1 MERIVQCL
9 SPVHIGTGKE
19 LEPFDYIV
27 DGQRYIRVHLDAV
40 LERMTPEQ
48 ADNLATWVSERADQM
63 VELGRRQSDDIRRE
77 MQLSN
82 FPGADAALR
91 EALRTDAALA
101 RYHGDRGFER
111 NLQVREQV
119 KSADDTPLIPGS
131 SLKGALRTALAFA
144 ALEDMKQEERQE
156 LRQSFERVV
165 RQAEEA
171 KKRGHNRDINR
182 LKERIG
188 QEIEQAVFR
197 CGEERR
203 GRISY
208 GDIHYDLMRAVS
220 ISDTYDAQAELIVP
234 QIYTFVESRTRDGNT
249 RLDAQAP
256 LIAEAHAPGNM
267 FRLRLQVDGG
277 LLRAISRNRRRGKWI
292 NFEQRVP
299 RAFGPEVARLLPG
312 ASDAQ
317 IEQAVINRLETSAQ
331 CFAKAIVTAEQHWE
345 NEHGHSATRD
355 LKDFYNRLEEL
366 IGKGQ
371 VPLRLGWGS
380 HFMATTLL
388 LVLKKDASWRPILE
402 RCFRAFD
409 IGVPPRRHRDR
420 SRESEH
426 QIALDDF
433 PRSRRLIAAGRRPV
447 APLGWIALGPT
458 MEELPGPLVE
468 MERLLARTQESE
480 PRREVRPQASGYE
493 RGGRSGPGSEPRP
506 ERPLPQVKLPKPV
519 PKPSPRKGPQPG
531 DRVNV
536 EIVANDN
543 AQVTVKVLDGQG
555 EEVQFR
561 QSYYPG
567 RPGEKRKMK
576 IRAVDAQGK
585 ITQVAP

>member
-1 MERIVQCL
+1 MERRVQCL

-40 LERMTPEQ
+40 LERMTTEQ
-48 ADNLATWVSERADQM
+48 VDDLAAWVSERADQM
-63 VELGRRQSDDIRRE
+63 VELGRKQSDDIRRE

-82 FPGADAALR
+82 FPGADVALR
-91 EALRTDAALA
+91 EALRTDSALA
-101 RYHGDRGFER
+101 RYHGNKGFDR

-119 KSADDTPLIPGS
+119 KDADETPLIPGS

-144 ALEDMKQEERQE
+144 ALEEMELAERE
-156 LRQSFERVV
+156 ALRQSLER
-165 RQAEEA
+165 RLNE
-171 KKRGHNRDINR
+171 RGPR
-182 LKERIG
+182 LQERIG

-197 CGEERR
+197 CGKEQR

-234 QIYTFVESRTRDGNT
+234 QIYTFVESRTREGNT
-249 RLDAQAP
+249 RLAAQAP
-256 LIAEAHAPGNM
+256 LIAEAHAPGNI
-267 FRLRLQVDGG
+267 FSLRLRIDGG
-277 LLRAISRNRRRGKWI
+277 LLRAIRHNRRRDKWI
-292 NFEQRVP
+292 DFEQRMQ
-299 RAFGPEVARLLPG
+299 RAFGPEVARLLPD
-312 ASDAQ
+312 ASDEQ
-317 IEQAVINRLETSAQ
+317 IEQAVINRLEEAARR
-331 CFAKAIVTAEQHWE
+331 FAKAIVGAEQRWE
-345 NEHGHSATRD
+345 ESHGHGSTRD
-355 LKDFYNRLEEL
+355 LKDFYNRLDDL
-366 IGKGQ
+366 IGKGL

-388 LVLKKDASWRPILE
+388 LALKEDAGLRPILE

-409 IGVPPRRHRDR
+409 IGVPPGRHRDR
-420 SRESEH
+420 GRDSER
-426 QIALDDF
+426 QIELDDF
-433 PRSRRLIAAGRRPV
+433 PRSRRLVAAGRRPV
-447 APLGWIALGPT
+447 APLGWIALVPT
-458 MEELPGPLVE
+458 VEELPGPLVE
-468 MERLLARTQESE
+468 KERLLARTQESE
-480 PRREVRPQASGYE
+480 PRRGERPQAGRYGDG
-493 RGGRSGPGSEPRP
+493 RGGRSEPGPAPRP
-506 ERPLPQVKLPKPV
+506 ERPLPQIKLPKPAS
-519 PKPSPRKGPQPG
+519 KPPPRQGPRPG

-555 EEVQFR
+555 EEVRFR
-561 QSYYPG
+561 QPYYPG

-576 IRAVDAQGK
+576 VRAVDAQGK